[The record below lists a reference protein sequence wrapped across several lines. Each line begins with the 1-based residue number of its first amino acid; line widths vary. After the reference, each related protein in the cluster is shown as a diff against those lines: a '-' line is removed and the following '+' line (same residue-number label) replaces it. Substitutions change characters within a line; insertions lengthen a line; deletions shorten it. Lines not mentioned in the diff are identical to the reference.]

1 MENNKNVFGIEN
13 IQRTIGKIDIEING
27 TKEFIN
33 VLKEEKD
40 KDNKYI
46 IDFFEVRIE
55 KLEQLIIELTDQTK
69 QHINFNIICMNGQA
83 EEIVKDYLPVL
94 KDSLEYPYK
103 KQKTNVEKDEQKDN
117 NEQKTIKKP
126 FNYRDYDTYYY

>member
-126 FNYRDYDTYYY
+126 FNYRDYDPYYF